1 MRGLADTLRPPM
13 VSSTQQFSR
22 IRKRKARRAGTRRKR
37 GERAHGTPK
46 FPIHLEGYDS
56 KAPDAPRKAEIAAV
70 KK

>member
-1 MRGLADTLRPPM
+1 M

-37 GERAHGTPK
+37 EMRAHGTPK
-46 FPIHLEGYDS
+46 FPIHLEGYDP
-56 KAPDAPRKAEIAAV
+56 KAPDAPRTAELEAT